1 MPGLSCFP
9 VEVVVVVLA
18 LGVGGLLMRMSL
30 KGPDAPVQAPRRE
43 MALARRDDGSWQPG
57 AVKNDDS
64 TLTVTLVV
72 PWEEVGERYSGLNV
86 VVR

>member
-1 MPGLSCFP
+1 
-9 VEVVVVVLA
+9 VEAVVVVLA
-18 LGVGGLLMRMSL
+18 LGVGGLLLHMSL
-30 KGPDAPVQAPRRE
+30 KGHDTPARAPRRE
-43 MALARRDDGSWQPG
+43 MALARREDGSWQPG
-57 AVKNDDS
+57 AVRNDDS

>member
-1 MPGLSCFP
+1 
-9 VEVVVVVLA
+9 VEAVVVALA
-18 LGVGGLLMRMSL
+18 LVVGGLL
-30 KGPDAPVQAPRRE
+30 V
-43 MALARRDDGSWQPG
+43 
-57 AVKNDDS
+57 VKNVNRDERPIMADWAPPRPTHELALVRAEGGRWAPTSRPPADS